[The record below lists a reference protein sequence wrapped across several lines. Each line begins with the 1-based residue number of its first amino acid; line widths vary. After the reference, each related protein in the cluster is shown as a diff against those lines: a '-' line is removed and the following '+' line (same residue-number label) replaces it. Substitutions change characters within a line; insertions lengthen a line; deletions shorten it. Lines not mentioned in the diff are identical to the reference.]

1 MIKIIDTIVF
11 ILLLP
16 FFAIYDILLN
26 IIYWI
31 ASMYKLWI
39 ESCNALNNKA
49 KREVKNDE
57 EENNR

>member
-1 MIKIIDTIVF
+1 MIKIFDTIVF

-16 FFAIYDILLN
+16 FFAVYDILLN

-39 ESCNALNNKA
+39 ESCNTVNNKA
-49 KREVKNDE
+49 KRDVKK
-57 EENNR
+57 